1 MAHEDSLGTVLREQY
16 VWTARGFSLC
26 FISLDFFQ
34 PGTNEKP
41 FPLFF
46 SLTFLLGR
54 NRSEQV
60 RFSLATTDPVLHL
73 KHSRLPRR
81 LPVASSANHIPNKVW
96 HLSAAHFM
104 VVIHG
109 RTVVSRH
116 YLLIKH
122 ALSAPPNGQT

>member
-1 MAHEDSLGTVLREQY
+1 MAHADSLGTVLREQY
-16 VWTARGFSLC
+16 VGTARGFSLC
-26 FISLDFFQ
+26 FISLHFLQ

-41 FPLFF
+41 SSLFF
-46 SLTFLLGR
+46 SLTFLLG
-54 NRSEQV
+54 SERV
-60 RFSLATTDPVLHL
+60 RFYLATTDAVSQL

-81 LPVASSANHIPNKVW
+81 LPVASSANHSPNKVW

-109 RTVVSRH
+109 RSVVSRH

-122 ALSAPPNGQT
+122 TLSAPPNGQT